1 MNFVY
6 KIYLIIVAQQIGL
19 FSFAFRLFED
29 LSIKNIQLD
38 SLCYLAAENA
48 TDFGHFDIATQ
59 LFHRAFCLYY
69 TNRKECAEAVSY
81 CFRNASY
88 AKLIDFYGLSNTLE
102 NSLQWLLMEGEML
115 VIEPL
120 LTVKKPQDLSK
131 HYTLNESHSEKIVL
145 SPREISLVPDNRD
158 LTVLEFESGKR
169 FKFVDQLFARKSPNV
184 AQLYSLFQLLCK
196 RLESK
201 EIESLQKEMES
212 YRVLET
218 GIDSLCQ
225 PLFSFVVEL
234 FQEHIAS
241 LEEGETCQ
249 QMEWKSLQKFKDQ
262 VLQFQWTESFSSV
275 EDRIRITRFVIA
287 CCFSCLSFGLHPKK
301 TAKVTEGIRMV
312 KEVNSLLIQKLKSL
326 ADFHNEAQQHSGP
339 GVQDWKLIS
348 PLVERELALEA
359 RKELELEFK
368 QEKQRVSTALIAL
381 LNQKAALLK

>member
-1 MNFVY
+1 MGAKRLLNFVY

-19 FSFAFRLFED
+19 ISFAFRLFED

-59 LFHRAFCLYY
+59 LFHRAFCLHY

-81 CFRNASY
+81 CFRNVSY

-115 VIEPL
+115 VIEP
-120 LTVKKPQDLSK
+120 
-131 HYTLNESHSEKIVL
+131 
-145 SPREISLVPDNRD
+145 
-158 LTVLEFESGKR
+158 GKR
-169 FKFVDQLFARKSPNV
+169 FKFVDQLFARKSSIV

-196 RLESK
+196 RFEPK

-249 QMEWKSLQKFKDQ
+249 
-262 VLQFQWTESFSSV
+262 
-275 EDRIRITRFVIA
+275 
-287 CCFSCLSFGLHPKK
+287 
-301 TAKVTEGIRMV
+301 
-312 KEVNSLLIQKLKSL
+312 
-326 ADFHNEAQQHSGP
+326 
-339 GVQDWKLIS
+339 
-348 PLVERELALEA
+348 
-359 RKELELEFK
+359 
-368 QEKQRVSTALIAL
+368 
-381 LNQKAALLK
+381 